1 MLLRDY
7 LELSKSSTW
16 SDMNN
21 NIVKYTFYFIGIL
34 SACSFRLFGEQLNS
48 FQKQQSGYKPGVFT
62 KISPDT
68 IPRDTIPRD
77 TVRFMP
83 PDSLLYE
90 VQEARPAPPPPQPA
104 PPPPAAPTQIPVE
117 FTTVKVWFATDR
129 DKTTDKVP
137 FGGGRSELSYGQCE
151 VTVPKIHKVGEIE
164 SRSLFEW
171 FFEDDPAKHMI
182 LKKTSPIAESAYFSK
197 LSASIN
203 TSSDKGA
210 FIFIH
215 GYNTSFEDAAK
226 RTAQISY
233 DLKFS
238 GAPVFFSWPSQGEVS
253 KYTYDEAN
261 IEWAQTHVEKFL
273 TDFLKKTTSRNLYI
287 IAHSMG
293 NRAMTRAI
301 ASVTSKF
308 PAYKSRIK
316 AIILAAPDIDSDVF
330 KRDIAPALISSCKNI
345 TLYTSNSD
353 KALMASKEV
362 HGHSRLGD
370 NLNGVVTIPGIES
383 VDASDIESDFLA
395 HSYFS
400 STKTVISDMFSIIK
414 EGKPASR
421 RFGLEKIN
429 ASPMPY
435 WRFSK

>member
-1 MLLRDY
+1 MHNSL
-7 LELSKSSTW
+7 
-16 SDMNN
+16 
-21 NIVKYTFYFIGIL
+21 IKYAFYISGIIL
-34 SACSFRLFGEQLNS
+34 TCSFRFSGNQSNS
-48 FQKQQSGYKPGVFT
+48 FQKLTFDQKFSNLTGV
-62 KISPDT
+62 SSDT

-77 TVRFMP
+77 TIPPDTARFVP
-83 PDSLLYE
+83 PDSLTYE
-90 VQEARPAPPPPQPA
+90 VQEARPAPPPPM
-104 PPPPAAPTQIPVE
+104 PPPLPTAVPTEIPVE
-117 FTTVKVWFATDR
+117 FTTIKVWFATDR
-129 DKTTDKVP
+129 DKTTGKIP
-137 FGGGRSELSYGQCE
+137 FGNGRSDLRYGQCE

-182 LKKTSPIAESAYFSK
+182 LKKTSLIPESTYFTK
-197 LSASIN
+197 LSAFVN
-203 TSSDKGA
+203 TSADKSA

-226 RTAQISY
+226 RTAQMSY
-233 DLKFS
+233 DLKFK
-238 GAPVFFSWPSQGEVS
+238 GASVFFSWPSQGEVS

-261 IEWAQTHVEKFL
+261 IEWSQTHVEKFL
-273 TDFLKKTTSRNLYI
+273 TDFLKKTTAQNLYI

-301 ASVTSKF
+301 ASVTAKF
-308 PAYKSRIK
+308 PQYKSRIK
-316 AIILAAPDIDSDVF
+316 AIILAAPDVDSDVF
-330 KRDIAPALISSCKNI
+330 KRDIAPALTNSCKNI

-370 NLNGVVTIPGIES
+370 NLNGVVTVPGIES
-383 VDASDIESDFLA
+383 VDASDIESDFLS

-400 STKTVISDMFSIIK
+400 STKTLISDMFSIIK
-414 EGKPASR
+414 EGKPASKR
-421 RFGLEKIN
+421 LGLEKIN